1 MRRVITL
8 AISAILM
15 SAAGAADAAEI
26 QVKMLNRGAEGVMV
40 FEPALVKIEPG
51 DSVKFVSTD
60 KGHNA
65 ESIKGMLP
73 ADATP
78 FVGKNGDDIAVT
90 FDKPGAYGVKCLPH
104 YGMGMVALIVVGHPR
119 QSRRGQGGCA
129 TGQGQAG
136 VRDAVRE
143 VADASSRGEVR
154 SAWHRERS

>member
-1 MRRVITL
+1 MRRVMTL
-8 AISAILM
+8 AISAVLM
-15 SAAGAADAAEI
+15 SAAGAADSAEI

-51 DSVKFVSTD
+51 DTVKFVSTD

-104 YGMGMVALIVVGHPR
+104 YGMGMVALIVVGTPDNLAEAKAVA
-119 QSRRGQGGCA
+119 QPGKAKQVFA
-129 TGQGQAG
+129 TLFEKLPTQA
-136 VRDAVRE
+136 AE
-143 VADASSRGEVR
+143 AK
-154 SAWHRERS
+154 